1 MLRTIN
7 FDDEGKGGREG
18 GREGRRVQ
26 NQVEVEASVGH
37 FGLTGKT

>member
-1 MLRTIN
+1 MLWTIN

-26 NQVEVEASVGH
+26 NQVEVEARVGH